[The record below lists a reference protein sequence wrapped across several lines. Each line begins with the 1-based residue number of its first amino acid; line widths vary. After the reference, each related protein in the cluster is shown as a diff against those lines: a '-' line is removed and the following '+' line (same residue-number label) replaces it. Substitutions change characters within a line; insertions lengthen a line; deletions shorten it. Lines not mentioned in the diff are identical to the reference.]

1 MASEQETLIY
11 VEANDKAE
19 AGALAKGF
27 ARTSVKNRAYI
38 NALGVELGLK
48 SAFCSQIFRRI

>member
-19 AGALAKGF
+19 AGALAKGGGDRVF
-27 ARTSVKNRAYI
+27 PGYDPSS
-38 NALGVELGLK
+38 G
-48 SAFCSQIFRRI
+48 RRYDGSGQ